1 MLWINIFCWALLFL
15 FCTTHHASIF
25 GLWGLGGLIWGVQL
39 HDAIRTHA
47 FDELYNIHV
56 LNDILY
62 STIL

>member
-1 MLWINIFCWALLFL
+1 MLWINMFCWALLFL
-15 FCTTHHASIF
+15 FRTTHHASIF
-25 GLWGLGGLIWGVQL
+25 GLWGWGFNLGGTTSRR
-39 HDAIRTHA
+39 DTYA